1 MSSVNP
7 PIVEIRE
14 LRKSYLS
21 GENRITPLDGINLDI
36 AEGEFLAIMGPSGSG
51 KTTLMNIIAGIDRP
65 SSGVVRVAGVSL
77 GQLSDAKLSRWRN
90 RNVGYVFQQFNLM
103 PVLNALENVEL
114 PLLLSPLKHKIRK
127 RQAPIAL
134 TAVGLEDRMHHFP
147 RQLSGGQQQRVAIA
161 RAIVTD
167 PRILVCDEPTGNLDR
182 ESEEDVLD
190 ILTQLNARF
199 GKTIILVTHDPHA
212 AARARRHITLDK
224 GVFSEAPSQPVK
236 STAEQ
241 AA

>member
-1 MSSVNP
+1 MSQ
-7 PIVEIRE
+7 PIVELIE

-21 GENRITPLDGINLDI
+21 GESRITPLDGITLNI
-36 AEGEFLAIMGPSGSG
+36 AEGEFVAFMGPSGSG
-51 KTTLMNIIAGIDRP
+51 KTTLMNMIAGIDRP

-77 GQLSDAKLSRWRN
+77 SQLSDSRLARWRN
-90 RNVGYVFQQFNLM
+90 RNIGYVFQQFNLM
-103 PVLNALENVEL
+103 PVLSALENVML
-114 PLLLSPLKHKIRK
+114 PLLLTPLSSRQRK
-127 RQAPIAL
+127 RQATIAL
-134 TAVGLEDRMHHFP
+134 TAVGLDDRLHHHP

-167 PRILVCDEPTGNLDR
+167 PRLIVADEPTGNLDR
-182 ESEEDVLD
+182 ESEEEVLD
-190 ILTQLNARF
+190 ILTQLNSRF

-224 GVFSEAPSQPVK
+224 GLFSEAPAQPVK

>member
-1 MSSVNP
+1 VP
-7 PIVEIRE
+7 ETIVEIRE
-14 LRKSYLS
+14 LRKTFVS
-21 GENRITPLDGINLDI
+21 GDNRISPLDGITLDI

-65 SSGVVRVAGVSL
+65 TSGVVRVAGVSL
-77 GQLSDAKLSRWRN
+77 AQLSDAKLAKFRN

-103 PVLNALENVEL
+103 PVLTAQENVEL
-114 PLLLSPLKHKIRK
+114 PLLLAPISAKLRR
-127 RQAPIAL
+127 RQAVTAL
-134 TAVGLEDRMHHFP
+134 TAVGLEDRMHHYP

-167 PRILVCDEPTGNLDR
+167 PRLLVCDEPTGNLDR
-182 ESEEDVLD
+182 DSEEDVLD

-212 AARARRHITLDK
+212 AARAKRRILLDK
-224 GVFSEAPSQPVK
+224 GVFSEAAAQSAPHPD
-236 STAEQ
+236 AAGQ